1 MVTLARRETVG
12 SRSAAYPMSAL
23 PLAPRFSIP
32 AWKWW
37 VVVMMLLATVVNYMD
52 RQTLGSLATFIKAD
66 FNLNEEGYGTLEAIF
81 GYTYAVFLV
90 IAGFM
95 ADRWNLRWLYPIAL
109 LVWSAAGFATGFVET
124 LFQLQVCRA
133 VLGAGEAFNWPVAV
147 GIIRRII
154 PREAQAFASGVFN
167 SGMTFGAV
175 LTPLMVLGLVGP
187 HGEGWRRLFILV
199 GAAGS
204 IWVVLWLWGT
214 RGERGAEMAGAREE
228 TAPAAIIPF
237 RAIFRLRTF
246 WITLAVGTAVNLSW
260 HFYRVWLP
268 RHLVVDL
275 KFTDQQLQYILI
287 AFYLTADV
295 GSILIGLL
303 ARRLVSLHRSVERA
317 RKIVLLGAALL
328 CLLATPVAFLPG
340 RDVMVPLYCLVGA
353 GIMGVFAMFYAF
365 VQDITPGH
373 TSKCLGMIGAFVW
386 FINSQ
391 LHPLV
396 GHYADTHSHAIG
408 KFAPMILAAGVLPL
422 IAALIAL
429 AWPERWDGE
438 PARAGAG

>member
-1 MVTLARRETVG
+1 MSSLTPV
-12 SRSAAYPMSAL
+12 SKSA
-23 PLAPRFSIP
+23 IP

-66 FNLNEEGYGTLEAIF
+66 FNLNEEGYGTLEAVF
-81 GYTYAVFLV
+81 GYSYAVFLI

-133 VLGAGEAFNWPVAV
+133 ILGAGEAFNWPVAV

-154 PREAQAFASGVFN
+154 PRESQGFASGVFN

-175 LTPLMVLGLVGP
+175 LTPIAVLTMVGP
-187 HGEGWRRLFILV
+187 HGEGWRRLFLIV

-204 IWVVLWLWGT
+204 VWVVLWLLGT
-214 RGERGAEMAGAREE
+214 RGERAEEMSHRPEEE
-228 TAPAAIIPF
+228 TAAAPIIPF
-237 RAIFRLRTF
+237 RQIFTLRTF
-246 WITLAVGTAVNLSW
+246 WITLAVGTAVNMSW

-275 KFTDQQLQYILI
+275 KFTDQQLQYLLI
-287 AFYLTADV
+287 AFYLTADL
-295 GSILIGLL
+295 GSIAIGLL
-303 ARRLVSLHRSVERA
+303 ARRLVTPERSIERA
-317 RKIVLLGAALL
+317 RKIVVLVAAAI
-328 CLLATPVAFLPG
+328 CLLATPVAFIPG

-373 TSKCLGMIGAFVW
+373 TSKCLGLIGAFVW
-386 FINSQ
+386 FINSR

-408 KFAPMILAAGVLPL
+408 KFAPMILVAGVLPL
-422 IAALIAL
+422 LAALFAL
-429 AWPERWDGE
+429 TWPEKRE
-438 PARAGAG
+438 TAPAAAS